1 MSKSIRIMPS
11 VKNGDDHGVQSS
23 KPSQLQDTEDQ
34 ELELYAK
41 AAAEFKVSW
50 QKHKQ
55 ERENKVAQAV
65 RAELNEYISGKC
77 AAMKEV
83 AAKIEHT
90 YQNYLAQTAVVEDKT
105 RAVMVAIVEKQQKLL
120 SLAVQKHQKVIEVGQ
135 DVEAAQT
142 EALRHVKTACKGE
155 YPEVPEGICWD
166 ASACKT
172 TSHCKM
178 H

>member
-34 ELELYAK
+34 ELEYVSRLTGGRSSATTRRLYAK

-120 SLAVQKHQKVIEVGQ
+120 VSI
-135 DVEAAQT
+135 DVRIPCRLT
-142 EALRHVKTACKGE
+142 VTGDRSRWRSRNTRR
-155 YPEVPEGICWD
+155 
-166 ASACKT
+166 
-172 TSHCKM
+172 
-178 H
+178 

>member
-23 KPSQLQDTEDQ
+23 KPSKLQDTEDQ

-90 YQNYLAQTAVVEDKT
+90 YQNYLAQTAVVEDKM

-120 SLAVQKHQKVIEVGQ
+120 SLAVQKHQKVIQVGQ

-142 EALRHVKTACKGE
+142 EALRRVKTACKD
-155 YPEVPEGICWD
+155 YIALQD
-166 ASACKT
+166 ALSAERD
-172 TSHCKM
+172 
-178 H
+178 